1 MQDFLQSNMDEFLPL
16 RDVVFNT
23 LRQAILTGELKP
35 GERLMEIHLADRLGV
50 SRTPIREALRR
61 LEQERLIRDSGKGS
75 VVLGIT
81 LEDLEDIMDI
91 RLRCEGLAAFYAAK
105 NRTEADAKRLQQL
118 CDLQDFYFEKGDF
131 DHLRQIDD
139 EFHESI
145 YEISGRTVLMD
156 TLRPLHRKT
165 QRYRRNSLASRRQKS
180 IDEHKAI
187 GHAICDGNA
196 ELAQQLVSQ
205 HIANAKITMIERFSQ
220 NG

>member
-1 MQDFLQSNMDEFLPL
+1 MAVLKSISLADQ
-16 RDVVFNT
+16 VFDKLET
-23 LRQAILTGELKP
+23 DIISGVYPRGEVLTELKLV
-35 GERLMEIHLADRLGV
+35 EQLNV

-91 RLRCEGLAAFYAAK
+91 RLRCEGLAAYYAAK
-105 NRTEADAKRLQQL
+105 NRTEEDARRLRQL
-118 CDLQDFYFEKGDF
+118 SELQDFYFAKGDF
-131 DHLRQIDD
+131 DHLREIDD

-165 QRYRRNSLASRRQKS
+165 QRYRRNSMAARRQKS

-187 GHAICDGNA
+187 CDAICAGDANLA
-196 ELAQQLVSQ
+196 EKLVSQ
-205 HIANAKITMIERFSQ
+205 HIENAKITMIERFSQ